1 MQKIICYNKE
11 RKVINMKD
19 YNDREFIMILNNNG
33 YRHIR
38 SRGSHAV
45 YSNGVRTLTINKG
58 INRMVVRR
66 LVKEY
71 DLEMS

>member
-1 MQKIICYNKE
+1 
-11 RKVINMKD
+11 MKS
-19 YNDREFIMILNNNG
+19 YSDREFIVILNNNG

-58 INRMVVRR
+58 MNRMVVRR

-71 DLEMS
+71 NLEV